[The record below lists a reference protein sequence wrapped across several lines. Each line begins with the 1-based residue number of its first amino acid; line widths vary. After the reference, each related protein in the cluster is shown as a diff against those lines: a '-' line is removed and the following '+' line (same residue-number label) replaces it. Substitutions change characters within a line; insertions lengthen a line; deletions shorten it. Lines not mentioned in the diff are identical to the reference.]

1 MLASEAVSNITIDPY
16 DRQDEMDPNTYLRIL
31 KVSHK
36 DESMTQYINGVA
48 FFKNVAHKKM
58 KMHLKQP
65 SILLLSGVT
74 EFSGR
79 RPELLSM
86 ETVLTEEPDYT
97 KFLLRKLT
105 KLKLALLVV
114 EGSMSQW
121 VISELTRFGVT
132 VLINVKK
139 EVLDMVARVCQ
150 GRILSDIEQV
160 GSVQSF
166 IGHCKEVIV
175 RPYERTGIVL
185 IHSETTLGG
194 SILISGPDQAV
205 LRKVKKVL
213 REMVVY
219 ARNLRLESSF
229 LAQFGISCSA
239 ELENDLKAKEVK
251 FQYMK
256 TSGRLCIK
264 PQNQSICLYSKED
277 LPLGKWIS
285 RLNERLMD
293 NCAACGLL
301 ELKHKE
307 HYIRKDRR
315 VTISYTK
322 TETDTEIAS
331 FYTICSICGAKSNR
345 ESVNLWSWGYSW
357 YRLLVNF
364 FSGRCEKAEC
374 GHTFFP
380 NAKLVLIEGYFEAQI
395 ESFPSQTFDLLPL
408 TLSLASKNSNSDLV
422 SGTLQRVL
430 TAATYLLT
438 QLMNDLEQLQ
448 EQARV
453 VVHDA
458 GNQEFK
464 RELGNTYLVIMTA
477 LSEAEE
483 TGKCADLLQVEF
495 LKKRLFLEICAIKIT
510 IHAHKLALKTGNSDS
525 DSSSLQVIDW
535 TTSLIQERPQTPTR
549 PGDLTLPALGPRR
562 HSAMLQP
569 HNRMILDHHSIIVF
583 PQQWIPLEK
592 TDSFLACPSF
602 MYMSA
607 GNQTLLPGL
616 HDTFTP
622 VWEDDPLTVVAY
634 VLNSQKYHEEV
645 SRLFELTTDLNESI
659 ESELL
664 SGSDDSFDM
673 SFSTFDFS
681 DVPGKSDLI
690 RLYGPSV
697 AFHVKVY
704 YVRQF
709 QAMRCY
715 LCPSFLDFVLSMS
728 RSEEEQQ
735 HLGKSGAIFFRSN
748 DGKYI
753 GKLIDEREF
762 NMFADM
768 APNYFR
774 HTCKSF
780 YHNMPSRLVHIV
792 GVYRYSVKNLSQNT
806 KSHSWLLIMR
816 NLDYG
821 ISPTAVTYDLK
832 GTLNS
837 RRYVKEGEQQ
847 TKMDLNFL
855 EEMDSLPL
863 LLSEESMRVLESAIW
878 NDTLFLS
885 KQNVIDYSLV
895 VIVSRAEGCIAAG
908 VIDYLRQYTF
918 DKAVESQYK
927 KVMKNEVPTIT
938 DPTQYKERFRQ
949 QVLREYFLA
958 LDYR

>member
-1 MLASEAVSNITIDPY
+1 MSSITIDPY
-16 DRQDEMDPNTYLRIL
+16 EREDEMDPNTYLRIL
-31 KVSHK
+31 KVNHQ
-36 DESMTQYINGVA
+36 DESLTQYINGVA

-79 RPELLSM
+79 GPELLSM

-139 EVLDMVARVCQ
+139 EVLEMVARVSQ
-150 GRILSDIEQV
+150 GRVLSDIDQV

-185 IHSETTLGG
+185 IHSETALGG
-194 SILISGPDQAV
+194 SILISGPDPV
-205 LRKVKKVL
+205 ILRKVKKVL

-229 LAQFGISCSA
+229 FGQFGISCSA
-239 ELENDLKAKEVK
+239 ELENDLKSKEVK

-256 TSGRLCIK
+256 TAGRLCVK
-264 PQNQSICLYSKED
+264 PQIRSICLYSEED

-285 RLNERLMD
+285 RLNDRLMD
-293 NCAACGLL
+293 NCAACGLA

-307 HYIRKDRR
+307 HYIRKRRR
-315 VTISYTK
+315 VTISYNK
-322 TETDTEIAS
+322 AEKESEIAA
-331 FYTICSICGAKSNR
+331 FYTICSVCDAKSSL
-345 ESVNLWSWGYSW
+345 ESVDLCSWGYSW
-357 YRLLVNF
+357 YRLMVNF
-364 FSGRCEKAEC
+364 CTERCEKAKC
-374 GHTFFP
+374 GHSFFP
-380 NAKLVLIEGYFEAQI
+380 FAKLVLTEGCYEAHI
-395 ESFPSQTFDLLPL
+395 ESLPIQSFDLLPL
-408 TLSLASKNSNSDLV
+408 TLSLASKGSNSDLANC
-422 SGTLQRVL
+422 TLQRVL
-430 TAATYLLT
+430 TAAADLLT
-438 QLMNDLEQLQ
+438 QLMNELEQLK
-448 EQARV
+448 ERTRV
-453 VVHDA
+453 VKNMQDA
-458 GNQEFK
+458 SSREFK

-477 LSEAEE
+477 LSETEE
-483 TGKCADLLQVEF
+483 VGKVVDLLQVEF

-510 IHAHKLALKTGNSDS
+510 IQAHKLALKTGHSDS
-525 DSSSLQVIDW
+525 DAPLLQVIDW
-535 TTSLIQERPQTPTR
+535 ATSLMQERPQTPTR
-549 PGDLTLPALGPRR
+549 SGDLAQPALGPRR

-569 HNRMILDHHSIIVF
+569 HNRMTLDHHSVIVF
-583 PQQWIPLEK
+583 PQQWLPLEK
-592 TDSFLACPSF
+592 TDPFLVCPSF
-602 MYMSA
+602 LYMYE

-622 VWEDDPLTVVAY
+622 VWEHDPLTVVAY

-645 SRLFELTTDLNESI
+645 SRLFELTADLNESI

-673 SFSTFDFS
+673 SFHTFDFS

-715 LCPSFLDFVLSMS
+715 LCPTFLDFVLSMS
-728 RSEEEQQ
+728 RSEAEQQ
-735 HLGKSGAIFFRSN
+735 HLGKSGATFFRSN
-748 DGKYI
+748 DGQYI

-762 NMFADM
+762 HMFADM

-774 HTCKSF
+774 HICKSF
-780 YHNMPSRLVHIV
+780 YHHMPSRLVHIV

-816 NLDYG
+816 NLAYG

-855 EEMDSLPL
+855 KEMDSLPL
-863 LLSEESMRVLESAIW
+863 FLSEEAMRVLESAIW

-895 VIVSRAEGCIAAG
+895 VMVSRAEGCIAAG

-927 KVMKNEVPTIT
+927 KVMANELPTIT

-949 QVLREYFLA
+949 QVLGEYFLA
-958 LDYR
+958 LKSG